1 MWGRNPTVLFLK
13 SGSACT
19 IPNANRWLQQPLF
32 RFIGLAW
39 AMHTPKILIQSL
51 QKPFHERKYLFH
63 GRVFVKG
70 GDFIMM
76 HNVMA
81 HHNKILPGH

>member
-1 MWGRNPTVLFLK
+1 
-13 SGSACT
+13 
-19 IPNANRWLQQPLF
+19 
-32 RFIGLAW
+32 
-39 AMHTPKILIQSL
+39 MHTPKILIQCL
-51 QKPFHERKYLFH
+51 QKPFHEIGISFH

-76 HNVMA
+76 HNAMA

>member
-1 MWGRNPTVLFLK
+1 MGSKPRGLVFK

-39 AMHTPKILIQSL
+39 AMHTPKILIQCLCKTS
-51 QKPFHERKYLFH
+51 HETGFSFH
-63 GRVFVKG
+63 GMLCVKG

>member
-1 MWGRNPTVLFLK
+1 MGSKPRGLVFK

-39 AMHTPKILIQSL
+39 AMHTPKILIQCL
-51 QKPFHERKYLFH
+51 QKPFHEIGISFH

-70 GDFIMM
+70 GDFIVM
-76 HNVMA
+76 HNAMA

>member
-1 MWGRNPTVLFLK
+1 MGPKPHGLVFK

-19 IPNANRWLQQPLF
+19 IPNANRWLQQSLF

-39 AMHTPKILIQSL
+39 AMHTPKILIQCL
-51 QKPFHERKYLFH
+51 QKPFHEIGISFH
-63 GRVFVKG
+63 GRAFVKG
-70 GDFIMM
+70 GDFIVM

>member
-1 MWGRNPTVLFLK
+1 MGPKPRGLVFK

-51 QKPFHERKYLFH
+51 QKPFHEISSSFH

-70 GDFIMM
+70 GDFIVM

>member
-1 MWGRNPTVLFLK
+1 
-13 SGSACT
+13 
-19 IPNANRWLQQPLF
+19 
-32 RFIGLAW
+32 
-39 AMHTPKILIQSL
+39 MHTPKILIQCL
-51 QKPFHERKYLFH
+51 QKNLHEIGISFH
-63 GRVFVKG
+63 GGFFVKG